1 MLIRCNARALA
12 AAAAA
17 AWVLTSGTVS
27 AAPASV
33 VPFTAEL
40 RAELDAYLEEAI
52 VRFEVPGA
60 AIAVVHEGEVA
71 HVRGFGVRDLET
83 RAPVGAET
91 RFMIGSLSKPLTA
104 LMAATLVDDGVL
116 DWEAPVVD
124 VFPEF
129 ALSDPAS
136 TARVR
141 LRNLFGHTSGVRRS
155 GDLALFGLR
164 PPPLGLVRAAS
175 TLPVLAAP
183 GEVFEYSNVMF
194 AIGGFA
200 AARAAGVA
208 PEDRALRRGYGR
220 LMGERVFD
228 RVGMPRTTLDFE
240 RAIHAKDHSES
251 YSYSPLARGWASVLD
266 FERAAARLA
275 PSAGVWSDAAD
286 MARFLV
292 VQISHGLNP
301 EGQRVVSSEALLET
315 QRVHIPVPGFPNG
328 GYGLGMGVLESG
340 GVTQLA
346 HDGSTVGFGSRLLAV
361 PALGWGVVVLA
372 NRGATRPFLDAVERY
387 VTALVYGETRL
398 PDDDLVARDRA
409 FLATLERAFAETSPV
424 DLDLAAAHAGQYERD
439 VRVSVCGDDLILH
452 TPSGD
457 QPFRALPAEMD
468 RFSSVG
474 PVDTRMLA
482 AFSQRS
488 DGTALLSLGY
498 PNAQGQ
504 LQPFVVLTRER
515 HHPSSPGARSVCP
528 RSTPPR

>member
-17 AWVLTSGTVS
+17 AWVLSSGTVS
-27 AAPASV
+27 AGPKSV

-60 AIAVVHEGEVA
+60 AFALVHEGA
-71 HVRGFGVRDLET
+71 ITHARGLGVRDLRT
-83 RAPVGAET
+83 RARVGAET

-104 LMAATLVDDGVL
+104 LMAATLEDDGVL

-124 VFPEF
+124 LFPGF

-136 TARVR
+136 TPRVR
-141 LRNLFGHTSGVRRS
+141 LRNLFGHTSGVGRS
-155 GDLALFGLR
+155 GDLTLFGLN
-164 PPPLGLVRAAS
+164 PSPLGLVSAAS
-175 TLPVLAAP
+175 ALPLLAAP
-183 GEVFEYSNVMF
+183 GEAFEYSNVMF

-208 PEDRALRRGYGR
+208 PEDRALKRGYAR

-240 RAIHAKDHSES
+240 RAIHARDHSDS
-251 YSYSPLARGWASVLD
+251 YSYSPLARAWESVFE
-266 FERAAARLA
+266 FERAAARPT
-275 PSAGVWSDAAD
+275 PSAGVWSNAAD

-292 VQISHGLNP
+292 VQIRHGLNP
-301 EGQRVVSSEALLET
+301 DGERVVSSEALLET
-315 QRVHIPVPGFPNG
+315 QRVQIAVPGFPNG
-328 GYGLGMGVLESG
+328 GYGLGMGVIESG

-372 NRGATRPFLDAVERY
+372 NRAATRPFLDAVERY
-387 VTALVYGETRL
+387 VTALVYGEARL

-409 FLATLERAFAETSPV
+409 FRATLARAFAETSPV
-424 DLDLAAAHAGQYERD
+424 DPGVAGAHAGRYERD
-439 VRVSVCGDDLILH
+439 VRVSVRGDDLIIR
-452 TPSGD
+452 TPSGE
-457 QPFRALPAEMD
+457 QPFRALSAEVD

-482 AFSQRS
+482 AFSRRS

-504 LQPFVVLTRER
+504 FKPFVVL
-515 HHPSSPGARSVCP
+515 ARQRQLRDP
-528 RSTPPR
+528 HR